1 MAYAF
6 DLPYVCIDSEK
17 DLEMRIAEAI
27 NTEGP
32 VMIEAIV
39 DDKQNFEPKLSSKVH
54 EDGTI
59 TSAANDDMFPFLPK
73 EEYASVK
80 EYLKG

>member
-1 MAYAF
+1 MR
-6 DLPYVCIDSEK
+6 IDSEE
-17 DLEMRIAEAI
+17 DLAARIAKAI
-27 NTEGP
+27 DTEGP
-32 VMIEAIV
+32 VMIEAVV

-73 EEYASVK
+73 EEYDSVK
-80 EYLKG
+80 EYLRG